1 MNHIMQ
7 KIVLQNIMPLLFV
20 LSDNEIVSDIWMKN
34 IELEKGKSYLI
45 EASSGKGKS
54 SLLSFLLGYRDDY
67 QGNILFD
74 NITLRNIKPN
84 QWSYIRK
91 NNISMLFQELRLF
104 PELTAIE
111 NIQIK
116 NNITKFNT
124 LQNIKNQFERLGIED
139 KINTKVGL
147 LSYGQQQRVAFIRSL
162 CQHFDFLL
170 LDEPISHIDNNNANI
185 INQMIK
191 ERIENDGVGVVAT
204 SIGRALPMNYDIIL
218 NM

>member
-20 LSDNEIVSDIWMKN
+20 HSDNEIVSDIWMKN

-162 CQHFDFLL
+162 CQPFDFLL

>member
-20 LSDNEIVSDIWMKN
+20 HSDNEIVSDIWMKN

-162 CQHFDFLL
+162 CQPFDFLL

-191 ERIENDGVGVVAT
+191 ERIENDGIGVVAT

>member
-1 MNHIMQ
+1 MQ

-20 LSDNEIVSDIWMKN
+20 HSDNEIVSDIWMKN

-162 CQHFDFLL
+162 CQPFDFLL

-191 ERIENDGVGVVAT
+191 ERIENDDVGVVAT

>member
-20 LSDNEIVSDIWMKN
+20 HSDNEIVSDIWMKN

-91 NNISMLFQELRLF
+91 NNISMLFQELRMF

-162 CQHFDFLL
+162 CQPFDFLL

>member
-1 MNHIMQ
+1 MQ

-20 LSDNEIVSDIWMKN
+20 HSDNEIVSDIWMKN

-162 CQHFDFLL
+162 CQPFDFLL

>member
-1 MNHIMQ
+1 MQ

-20 LSDNEIVSDIWMKN
+20 HPDNDIVSDIWMKN

-54 SLLSFLLGYRDDY
+54 SLLSFILGYREDY

-91 NNISMLFQELRLF
+91 NNISIVFQELRLF

-124 LQNIKNQFERLGIED
+124 LQNIKDQFERLGIAD

-162 CQHFDFLL
+162 CQPFDFLL
-170 LDEPISHIDNNNANI
+170 LDEPISHIDNNNALI

-191 ERIENDGVGVVAT
+191 ERMENDGVGILAT
-204 SIGRALPMNYDIIL
+204 SIGRTLPMNYDVIL